1 MSLLVESA
9 ARLTKDL
16 RVAARTLTVAEARYL
31 VDAYYTMQDQRIR
44 ASNQVRALS
53 ASGEPHE
60 VIRWFEDNA
69 GLLERNVRAAL
80 AVFAQG
86 QPVGAWAFSQYGVG
100 PVLTAGLLAH
110 IDIERAP
117 TVGHIW
123 RFAGLDPTVEWRPGQ
138 KRPWNAQLKVICWKL
153 GESFKKFSGHPEC
166 VYGQLYRARK
176 AVEVERNAAGF
187 FADQAAAEAV
197 CDRDFGPC
205 GVHWPSWVAV
215 AVFVEST
222 VAVERVESGESTD
235 ENGRVPLSRSEPNT
249 MIVPMTRSEPTL
261 RRVPATRSEPRGGKR
276 PLV

>member
-1 MSLLVESA
+1 MSLLVDSV

-80 AVFAQG
+80 AVFAQA
-86 QPVGAWAFSQYGVG
+86 QPVGAWALSQYGVG

-123 RFAGLDPTVEWRPGQ
+123 RFAGLDPTVEWRAGQ
-138 KRPWNAQLKVICWKL
+138 KRPWNGQLKVICWKL

-176 AVEVERNAAGF
+176 AVEVERNVAGL
-187 FADQAAAEAV
+187 FADQAAA
-197 CDRDFGPC
+197 
-205 GVHWPSWVAV
+205 
-215 AVFVEST
+215 
-222 VAVERVESGESTD
+222 
-235 ENGRVPLSRSEPNT
+235 
-249 MIVPMTRSEPTL
+249 TL
-261 RRVPATRSEPRGGKR
+261 AKR
-276 PLV
+276 PGHKQKAIYATGRLPDGRLDLRAMRWAVKIFLAHFHHVAYESRYGTPPPKPYVIGILGHAGYIGPPEWP